1 MIDIQAK
8 INEAV
13 NAMVALA
20 HQTNDLFKSEW
31 EARKDIAKTL
41 ISLSSATLVFTITF
55 SQSVIKPDTPYHWR
69 YAILVCWLSF
79 VLSLVCALASL
90 WFSMTLSSLPL
101 LMEMQTDKLKEAA
114 KKALA
119 TADPAPLSA
128 VSLEPFTK
136 VTQQENKAL
145 WLLRLSALFYGLALS
160 VFVILGVRQLFN

>member
-20 HQTNDLFKSEW
+20 NETNDLFKSEW

-55 SQSVIKPDTPYHWR
+55 SQSVIKPDTPHGWR
-69 YAILVCWLSF
+69 YIILACWLSC
-79 VLSLVCALASL
+79 VLSLACALASL
-90 WFSMTLSSLPL
+90 WFSMGLSSLPL
-101 LMEMQTDKLKEAA
+101 LMVMQTDKLKEAA
-114 KKALA
+114 KKALS
-119 TADPAPLSA
+119 TADPASLSA

-145 WLLRLSALFYGLALS
+145 WLLRFSALLYGLALS
-160 VFVILGVRQLFN
+160 VFVILGVRQLLH